1 MEFWLHITEIL
12 KSTNTVRYTAQQ
24 RKKDQSL
31 IVFNEIVKFI
41 RSDPDLDECF
51 NIHEHNSTIDC
62 LLTHS
67 KIKALSGDTKSID
80 GFRPYL
86 GIVDEYHAHKNDQM
100 YKLLE
105 GGIKKMKSAL
115 ISVITTARIR
125 SEVTMLC
132 IV

>member
-12 KSTNTVRYTAQQ
+12 RSTNTVRYTAQQ

-41 RSDPDLDECF
+41 RSDHDLDECF
-51 NIHEHNSTIDC
+51 NVHEHNSTIDC

-80 GFRPYL
+80 GFRR
-86 GIVDEYHAHKNDQM
+86 I
-100 YKLLE
+100 LE
-105 GGIKKMKSAL
+105 LSMNTMHTK
-115 ISVITTARIR
+115 TTRCTNFWKAESRR
-125 SEVTMLC
+125 
-132 IV
+132 